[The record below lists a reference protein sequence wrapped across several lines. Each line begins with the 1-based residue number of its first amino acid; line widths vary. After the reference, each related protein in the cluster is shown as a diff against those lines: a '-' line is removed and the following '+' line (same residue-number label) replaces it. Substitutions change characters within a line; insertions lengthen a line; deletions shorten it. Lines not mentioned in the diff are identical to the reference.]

1 MQTNTT
7 GAPAAAIA
15 QDRTIGMVIE
25 LMRTNR
31 MPHAREI
38 AEELL
43 TTAKAQRWDPAE
55 AVRVLLEAEA
65 TGRNKSMLDTRRK
78 RAGFPTGK
86 TFEAW
91 DPSISSIPTATS
103 DYLRTLEWVRRKENL
118 IACGPAGT
126 GKSMLL
132 EALGHQAIEAG
143 MSVSWLNMEDLGSLV
158 RRHRIDDSVNKA
170 IAKVTGSDL
179 ICIDDIGLLPVS
191 DDAAEGFYRIVD
203 AAYEK
208 RSLAISSNIHPA
220 GFDQLMPKTLA
231 TATVDRLLHHAHV
244 CQTSGE
250 SIRLIQAQSGKGTL
264 PMG

>member
-1 MQTNTT
+1 MKTNTT
-7 GAPAAAIA
+7 GSPAPAIA
-15 QDRTIGMVIE
+15 QDATISMVIE

-43 TTAKAQRWDPAE
+43 TTAKAQLWDPAE
-55 AVRVLLEAEA
+55 AVRLLLEAEA
-65 TGRNKSMLDTRRK
+65 SGRNKSMLDTRRK
-78 RAGFPTGK
+78 RAGFPSGK

-91 DPSISSIPTATS
+91 DASISSIPTATTH
-103 DYLRTLEWVRRKENL
+103 YLRTFEWVRRKENL

-132 EALGHQAIEAG
+132 EALGHQAIDAG
-143 MSVSWLNMEDLGSLV
+143 MSVSWLSMEDLGSLV
-158 RRHRIDDSVNKA
+158 RHRIDDSLNKA
-170 IAKVTGSDL
+170 ITNGTGSDV

-220 GFDQLMPKTLA
+220 GFDQLKPKTLA

-244 CQTSGE
+244 
-250 SIRLIQAQSGKGTL
+250 
-264 PMG
+264 